1 MERSFSDHHVL
12 LCKVRLLGLC
22 IKRKGM
28 VNGARKIRESYG
40 VVKGVDERFS
50 VGLFILKEWRMI
62 GLLKGCVW
70 LVA

>member
-1 MERSFSDHHVL
+1 MDNLRG
-12 LCKVRLLGLC
+12 LLG
-22 IKRKGM
+22 INRM
-28 VNGARKIRESYG
+28 ARVMNVQIRESYG